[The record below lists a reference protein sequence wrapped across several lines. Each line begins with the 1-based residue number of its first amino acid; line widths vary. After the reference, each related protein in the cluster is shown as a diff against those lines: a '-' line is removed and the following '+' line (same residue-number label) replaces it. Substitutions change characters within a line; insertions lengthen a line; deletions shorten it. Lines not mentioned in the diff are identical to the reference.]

1 VGVTFEFK
9 LEFLKEKGYGATL
22 ITGPNVTETYLENPK
37 TLFHEWAKTNY
48 RSISDRYCDIRENGL
63 WIITKVFQ
71 TPRCAILSMSGD
83 VESACIYLGGTAMAG
98 GSLTLGCALGEKEQS
113 GIWRFFPPDV
123 RGQRSDV
130 SAYMVAI
137 SPKSN

>member
-1 VGVTFEFK
+1 MGVTFDFK
-9 LEFLKEKGYGATL
+9 LEFTKEKGYGATL

-48 RSISDRYCDIRENGL
+48 RSISDKYCDVRENGL

-71 TPRCAILSMSGD
+71 TPRCAILSMSSD
-83 VESACIYLGGTAMAG
+83 TESASIYLGAATMAG
-98 GSLTLGCALGEKEQS
+98 GSLTLGGALGDKEQS

-123 RGQRSDV
+123 IGRRSDV
-130 SAYMVAI
+130 SACRVA
-137 SPKSN
+137 SFP

>member
-9 LEFLKEKGYGATL
+9 LEFMKEKGYGATL

-37 TLFHEWAKTNY
+37 TLFHEWVRTNY
-48 RSISDRYCDIRENGL
+48 RSISDKYCDVRESGL

-83 VESACIYLGGTAMAG
+83 TESACVYLGSAAMAG
-98 GSLTLGCALGEKEQS
+98 GSLTLAGALGEEEQS
-113 GIWRFFPPDV
+113 GIWRFFPPDI
-123 RGQRSDV
+123 RGRRTDV
-130 SAYMVAI
+130 SAYRFTS
-137 SPKSN
+137 SPRFN